1 MESSLHRQLK
11 EHYAGDAAE
20 LEVKLGDYRI
30 DVVIGD
36 QLIEIQHGSLAA
48 IRQKVKRLLQDHRV
62 TVIKPIIQRKRI
74 IKQKSRNGPVMSQR
88 WSPKRGEPLHLF
100 DDLVYFTS
108 VFPHANLT
116 LETPLVEIEE
126 LRYPGHGRRRRW
138 RANDFEV
145 EDQRLVEIGPTYR
158 YEEAA
163 DLFQLLPHR
172 LPRVFHTG
180 HLADRLG
187 VERWIAQRVAY
198 CMRKTGATVE
208 VGKTGNARLYQRA
221 A

>member
-30 DVVIGD
+30 DAVVGD

-48 IRQKVKRLLQDHRV
+48 IRQKVKSLLRDHHV
-62 TVIKPIIQRKRI
+62 TVIKPIIRRKRI
-74 IKQKSRNGPVMSQR
+74 IKQKSRNGPVTSQR
-88 WSPKRGEPLHLF
+88 WSPKRGVPLNLF

-145 EDQRLVEIGPTYR
+145 EDQRLVEIGATYR
-158 YEEAA
+158 YEQAA
-163 DLFQLLPHR
+163 DLFQLLPRR

-198 CMRKTGATVE
+198 CMRETGATVQ
-208 VGKTGNARLYQRA
+208 VGKNGNARLYQRA

>member
-1 MESSLHRQLK
+1 MPRRECWDGILALHRQLK

-30 DVVIGD
+30 DAVVGD

-48 IRQKVKRLLQDHRV
+48 IRQKVKSLLRDHRV
-62 TVIKPIIQRKRI
+62 TVIKPIIRRKRI
-74 IKQKSRNGPVMSQR
+74 IKQKSRNGPVTSQR
-88 WSPKRGEPLHLF
+88 WSPKRGVPLNLF

-108 VFPHANLT
+108 VVPHANRHLKRLWSRSRSDDT
-116 LETPLVEIEE
+116 
-126 LRYPGHGRRRRW
+126 PGHGRRRRW

-145 EDQRLVEIGPTYR
+145 EDQRLVEIGATYR
-158 YEEAA
+158 YEQAA
-163 DLFQLLPHR
+163 DLFQLLPRR

-187 VERWIAQRVAY
+187 VER
-198 CMRKTGATVE
+198 
-208 VGKTGNARLYQRA
+208 
-221 A
+221 